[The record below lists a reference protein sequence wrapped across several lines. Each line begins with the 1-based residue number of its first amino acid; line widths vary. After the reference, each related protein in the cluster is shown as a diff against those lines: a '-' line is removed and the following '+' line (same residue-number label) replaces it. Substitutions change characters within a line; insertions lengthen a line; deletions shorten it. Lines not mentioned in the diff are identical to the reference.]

1 MPFCGRQNSERSEIM
16 NLKYTSPRVFFPK
29 SINEALEMNRS
40 EGDAVFWAGGTYLS
54 RYSGNTTVINLPK
67 NVISLG
73 MIEELA
79 RATRSENSLEFGSMM
94 SLDRLA
100 AIGRNTLPTGL
111 HDSIIRIGSR
121 PMRCRATIGG
131 HLAVKDKIGDLR
143 PLLQLLETTVETR
156 SLKER
161 HSRRK
166 ALSFTRKFPI
176 ALLEENP
183 GLKNGEL
190 ICRISIPTDS
200 WDFGTFKKI
209 IPTEDKERFFIFTAL
224 AKVEKEVL
232 TDLRMAFSDGYT
244 GVLRDRDV
252 EVGLAGRPLRLSIK
266 ELESLDDAV
275 DMITA
280 PWEKRDYEK
289 ETAKKLVRN
298 FMNHISR

>member
-1 MPFCGRQNSERSEIM
+1 MPYSGRQNSERSVSM

-29 SINEALEMNRS
+29 SISEALERNRS
-40 EGDAVFWAGGTYLS
+40 EADAVFWAGGTHLS
-54 RYSGNTTVINLPK
+54 RYTENKTVISLPK

-73 MIEELA
+73 MVEELA
-79 RATRSENSLEFGSMM
+79 RASRSEHSLEIGSMM
-94 SLDRLA
+94 TLDRLA
-100 AIGRNTLPTGL
+100 AIGRNTLPAGL
-111 HDSIIRIGSR
+111 YDAIIRIGSR

-161 HSRRK
+161 HGRRK
-166 ALSFTRKFPI
+166 ALSLTRKFPI
-176 ALLEENP
+176 ALLEGKP
-183 GLKNGEL
+183 GLGGGEL
-190 ICRISIPTDS
+190 ICRISIPTES
-200 WDFGTFKKI
+200 WDYGTYKKI
-209 IPTEDKERFFIFTAL
+209 IPTEDEERFFIFTAL
-224 AKVEKEVL
+224 ARVEKEVL

-252 EVGLAGRPLRLSIK
+252 EVGMAGRPLRLNTK

-275 DMITA
+275 DTITE

-289 ETAKKLVRN
+289 ETAKRLVRS